1 MQWLHLRFVAPIA
14 SFGGETI
21 DAHGVIRKV
30 PALSMVTGLLANAL
44 GWTRSMGNQHQR
56 LQDRVV
62 FGVAWESAQAPGDHL
77 VDYQT
82 AKISKKDKAWT
93 TRGRV
98 AERDGGASGAFTLQR
113 WQHYYCD
120 ISLTLVIRLLD
131 PSMSPTLDELATAL
145 EKPARPLFIGR
156 KSCLPS
162 DFIYR
167 GKLDNCPTALSA
179 LRASVP
185 NDESELLAY
194 WPGDETREEATRTLT
209 ITDQRDWSS
218 RLHGGSRQV
227 CEGTIDPIVSE

>member
-14 SFGGETI
+14 SFGGETV
-21 DAHGVIRKV
+21 DAHGVTRIM

-44 GWTRSMGNQHQR
+44 GWTRSMRSQHQH
-56 LQDRVV
+56 LQDRIV
-62 FGVAWESAQAPGDHL
+62 FGVAWESAQAPRDHL

-82 AKISKKDKAWT
+82 AKISGKDKAWT
-93 TRGRV
+93 TGGRV
-98 AERDGGASGAFTLQR
+98 AERGGGASETFTVQR

-120 ISLTLVIRLLD
+120 VSLTLVVRLLN
-131 PSMSPTLDELATAL
+131 PSMSPTLDELAIAL

-162 DFIYR
+162 DFIYH
-167 GKLDNCPTALSA
+167 GKLDSFPTALSA

-194 WPGDETREEATRTLT
+194 WPGNEMREEATRTLT
-209 ITDQRDWSS
+209 ITDQRDWFS

-227 CEGTIDPIVSE
+227 CEGRIDPIVEG